1 MHIAFMIG
9 SFAKGGSERVMSNLI
24 DHFAQKDHQVTVV
37 TQYCK
42 EDEYELNPKAK
53 RIISD
58 ITQEEVTGSRIRNF
72 YRRFRKLRNIWKTER
87 PDLILVFIGKNN
99 IMTLLT
105 SWGLHIPV
113 VVSVRAD
120 PNEEYPKGWMRF
132 AACHLFRRAAGVVVQ
147 TSACKRFFPGKIQE
161 KAVLLLNPINPSF
174 FGEAYEGE
182 REHTIVTVG
191 RLDENKNQQLVI
203 RAFAKIAGQYP
214 DYRMILYGKGEKEAA
229 LRELVKE
236 LRLENR
242 VEFPGVIDDV
252 PEKIKKAGVFVLSS
266 NTEGMPNTLIEA
278 MILGL
283 PVISTDCPCG
293 GSADLI
299 DHGING
305 LLTPVG
311 DVDSMKENLQIIL
324 NDLQKASEM
333 GKKARETADIYRE
346 ETVYGEW
353 YRYLLGVYE
362 KHNKIKGTLRG

>member
-24 DHFAQKDHQVTVV
+24 DYFAERNHQVTVV
-37 TQYCK
+37 TQYRK
-42 EDEYELNPKAK
+42 EEEYELHPKAR

-58 ITQEEVTGSRIRNF
+58 ITPEEVTDSRIRNF
-72 YRRFRKLRNIWKTER
+72 CRRFRKLRNIWKTER
-87 PDLILVFIGKNN
+87 PDLVVVFIGKNN

-113 VVSVRAD
+113 VVSVRAE
-120 PNEEYPKGWMRF
+120 PHEEYPNRWMQYM
-132 AACHLFRRAAGVVVQ
+132 AHHLFRRAAGVVVQ
-147 TSACKRFFPGKIQE
+147 TTECKRFFPEKIQE
-161 KAVLLLNPINPSF
+161 KTVILLNPINASF
-174 FGEAYEGE
+174 FGVTYEGE

-191 RLDENKNQQLVI
+191 RMDENKNQQLLI
-203 RAFAKIAGQYP
+203 RAFARIADQYP
-214 DYRMILYGKGEKEAA
+214 EYQLILYGKGEKEEA

-236 LRLENR
+236 LRLEDR
-242 VEFPGVIDDV
+242 VEFPGVIDNV
-252 PEKIKKAGVFVLSS
+252 PEKIKKAGVFVLPSY
-266 NTEGMPNTLIEA
+266 TEGMPNALIEA
-278 MILGL
+278 MIIGL

-311 DVDSMKENLQIIL
+311 DAEKMAENLQIML
-324 NDLQKASEM
+324 NDLQNASEM
-333 GKKARETADIYRE
+333 GKRARKTADIYRE

-353 YRYLLGVYE
+353 YRYLLQVYE
-362 KHNKIKGTLRG
+362 KHSKNKETLRG

>member
-24 DHFAQKDHQVTVV
+24 DYFARREHQVTVI

-42 EDEYELNPKAK
+42 EDEYELNPKAR
-53 RIISD
+53 RILSD
-58 ITQEEVTGSRIRNF
+58 IAPEEVTGSRIRNF

-113 VVSVRAD
+113 VVSVRAE
-120 PNEEYPKGWMRF
+120 PHEEYPNRWMRF
-132 AACHLFRRAAGVVVQ
+132 AARHLFRRATGVVVQ
-147 TSACKRFFPGKIQE
+147 TSECKRFFPEKIQE
-161 KAVLLLNPINPSF
+161 KTVILLNPINASF
-174 FGEAYEGE
+174 FGVTYEGE

-191 RLDENKNQQLVI
+191 RMDENKNQQLLI
-203 RAFAKIAGQYP
+203 RAFAKIADQYP
-214 DYRMILYGKGEKEAA
+214 EYQLILYGKGEKEEA
-229 LRELVKE
+229 LRTLTRE
-236 LRLENR
+236 LRLEDR
-242 VEFPGVIDDV
+242 IEFPGVINDV
-252 PEKIKKAGVFVLSS
+252 PEKIKKAGVFVLPSY
-266 NTEGMPNTLIEA
+266 TEGMPNALIEA
-278 MILGL
+278 MIIGL

-311 DVDSMKENLQIIL
+311 DADKMAENLQVML

-362 KHNKIKGTLRG
+362 EYSKSKGI